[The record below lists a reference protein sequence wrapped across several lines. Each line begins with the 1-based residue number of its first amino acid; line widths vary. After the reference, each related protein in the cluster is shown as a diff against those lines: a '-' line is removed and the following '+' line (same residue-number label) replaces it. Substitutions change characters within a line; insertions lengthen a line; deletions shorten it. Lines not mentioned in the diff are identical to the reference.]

1 MLILLFIG
9 ALIVALTLAPLGE
22 DARHFL
28 SVAHA
33 APRRMIMSPRSTSEW
48 SAAMC
53 AKHCQANGTSK
64 GKRCG
69 GARAC
74 R

>member
-1 MLILLFIG
+1 MLILLVIG
-9 ALIVALTLAPLGE
+9 ALIVALTLTPLGE

-28 SVAHA
+28 SVVHA
-33 APRRMIMSPRSTSEW
+33 APRRMILSPRGASEW
-48 SAAMC
+48 GAAMS
-53 AKHCQANGTSK
+53 AKRYQANGISYS
-64 GKRCG
+64 KRCG